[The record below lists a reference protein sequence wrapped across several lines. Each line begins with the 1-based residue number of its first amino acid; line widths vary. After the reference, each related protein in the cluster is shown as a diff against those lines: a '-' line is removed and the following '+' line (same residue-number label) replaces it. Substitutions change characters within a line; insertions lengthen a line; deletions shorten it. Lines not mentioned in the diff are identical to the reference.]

1 MSNKISLSNTFY
13 YIFLNSSLI
22 RLQFYYTLPRWYIH
36 VKKRI
41 KFMAF
46 RSEERIFQ
54 FLQISILND
63 KIGIAISRHRGNNL
77 WKMKGK
83 QGKIRRSISIWA
95 GRSGSHGLSTGWG
108 YASRDISMHE
118 VGSRVVWNIKQAQDS
133 SSVPAR
139 RTVKTVY
146 HGKVVNCI
154 RDTRQMLKSWIPDFL
169 AAFDK

>member
-1 MSNKISLSNTFY
+1 MSNKISLSNTFF

-22 RLQFYYTLPRWYIH
+22 RLQFYYPVDISM
-36 VKKRI
+36 KKRI

-54 FLQISILND
+54 FLQNLSILND

-133 SSVPAR
+133 SSVLPRGGLWKLFTMAR
-139 RTVKTVY
+139 WWTAPEIQ
-146 HGKVVNCI
+146 GKC
-154 RDTRQMLKSWIPDFL
+154 
-169 AAFDK
+169 